1 MYKKCKNRENIS
13 YLDALLFS
21 LTVFSSKIIIACTEY
36 SEIKCKVYKGGGCGM
51 NRNPVIPFVLIM
63 VFGIGLM
70 FFLSFKGL
78 GDAEQIAK
86 EQAGEGKTEEPAN
99 ASAKPEDIYKQTCIS
114 CHGDAYQGG
123 VGPALKG
130 VGDRRSADEIK
141 DIITNGKNTM
151 PAGLVKEDQAE
162 GMVKFLQG
170 LK

>member
-1 MYKKCKNRENIS
+1 MK
-13 YLDALLFS
+13 
-21 LTVFSSKIIIACTEY
+21 
-36 SEIKCKVYKGGGCGM
+36 
-51 NRNPVIPFVLIM
+51 RNPVVPFVIIM

-70 FFLSFKGL
+70 FLLSFKGL
-78 GDAEQIAK
+78 GDAKQIASEK
-86 EQAGEGKTEEPAN
+86 DNGGKTEAPSNVAAN
-99 ASAKPEDIYKQTCIS
+99 PEDIYKQNCVS

-141 DIITNGKNTM
+141 DILINGKNTM
-151 PAGLVKEDQAE
+151 PGGLVQEDQVD